1 MPKGG
6 KMVSYAQTQRNQ
18 KRGKDQ
24 KQKVHKQKT
33 VQNMPHI
40 NLTVSIITLNMNGLN
55 IPIRR
60 QRMTEQLKK
69 NKTQPCY
76 VQEIYYN
83 YTDKNR

>member
-1 MPKGG
+1 
-6 KMVSYAQTQRNQ
+6 
-18 KRGKDQ
+18 
-24 KQKVHKQKT
+24 
-33 VQNMPHI
+33 MPHI

-76 VQEIYYN
+76 VQEIYFN

>member
-6 KMVSYAQTQRNQ
+6 EMVSYAQTQRNQ

-55 IPIRR
+55 MPVKR
-60 QRMTEQLKK
+60 QRLSKWIKK
-69 NKTQPCY
+69 QDSI
-76 VQEIYYN
+76 IYCL
-83 YTDKNR
+83 

>member
-6 KMVSYAQTQRNQ
+6 EMVSYAQTQRNQ

-76 VQEIYYN
+76 VQEIYFN

>member
-6 KMVSYAQTQRNQ
+6 EMVSYAQTQRNQ

-60 QRMTEQLKK
+60 YRMTEYLKK
-69 NKTQPCY
+69 K
-76 VQEIYYN
+76 
-83 YTDKNR
+83 